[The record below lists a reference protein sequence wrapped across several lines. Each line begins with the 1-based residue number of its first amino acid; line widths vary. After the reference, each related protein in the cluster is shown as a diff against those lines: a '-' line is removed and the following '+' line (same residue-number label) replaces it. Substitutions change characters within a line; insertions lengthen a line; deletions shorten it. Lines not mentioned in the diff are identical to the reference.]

1 MFFKAIFIG
10 RSESGRS
17 CNNAS
22 LHAEYATFPKD
33 TMAAG
38 LMILNSS
45 FKKGKLIPGYS
56 EVKAKMSAQAYFQ
69 GVVSRRIK
77 DPTLSM
83 QMKVGSNRA
92 PCWPTTSTIPFPTTT
107 PSCWFLKQASASLA
121 QPFRMLAGHVQSVM
135 LAGGTRPPA
144 PPAGKIAFFTDAP
157 SRLS

>member
-45 FKKGKLIPGYS
+45 FKKGKLSLIQLSGMVPPDFPFSRIPRTAF
-56 EVKAKMSAQAYFQ
+56 VKK
-69 GVVSRRIK
+69 RRCRLGRLGG
-77 DPTLSM
+77 PNS
-83 QMKVGSNRA
+83 QPAFRA
-92 PCWPTTSTIPFPTTT
+92 
-107 PSCWFLKQASASLA
+107 
-121 QPFRMLAGHVQSVM
+121 RH
-135 LAGGTRPPA
+135 
-144 PPAGKIAFFTDAP
+144 
-157 SRLS
+157 